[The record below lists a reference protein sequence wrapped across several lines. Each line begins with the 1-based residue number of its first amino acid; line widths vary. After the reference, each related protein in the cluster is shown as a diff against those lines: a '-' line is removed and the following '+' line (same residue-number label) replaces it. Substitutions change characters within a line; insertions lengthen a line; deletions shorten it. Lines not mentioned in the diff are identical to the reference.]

1 MKRIMK
7 ATLAAA
13 LALSLLCGVSLA
25 EGGVF
30 GGPSAAT
37 PEPIHKP
44 AVPVVDEG
52 GAYSLNAEDYA
63 DQWTLVTDQESGV
76 SYYMLDVVYCASPVD
91 PAVEHMAI
99 YAPAAYL
106 QEADGKLVKSA
117 EGSVTSSNGVVY
129 TADTAPILYTNT
141 SGGYSS
147 SAVQDVTIA
156 YMQEGYVQVSVGARG
171 KDTVDAEGH
180 YIGQLPLIMVDLK
193 AGIRY
198 LKANNDVLPGD
209 AERIVSYGYSSGG
222 AVGVMLGA
230 SGNSAIYD
238 GYLADIGAADAT
250 DDIFIVLGY
259 CPITNLDSAD
269 AAYEWF
275 QAGNQEYFLFN
286 AMAVD
291 MYGNDISDQITVG
304 RGNFHPFGD
313 NVLGGAHEDELA
325 AKLYDWYVDYVQSWG
340 FDLGDDGRNGT
351 YFTGLVQLY
360 SDGLT
365 QWLTRYDELTKP
377 DKEKY
382 PDAAAYVQHL
392 YDDYGAQAWLQLA
405 EDGVT
410 ATITDYDAFMGSFIS
425 RNKMCPSLD
434 SYNKASNEGSAFVDA
449 DGNRKHFSV
458 LVRDLLA
465 EMVEEYKDSDAFTA
479 EEYDYIV
486 RLADAYAADVDD
498 EATRLLE
505 IMSPVN
511 YVLHDDA
518 TWASTIAPHWRFH
531 IGSADGDHGLPA
543 AWLMHNALLTY
554 AADEI
559 EDSVIEVSWD
569 QPHSP
574 AEIDEQDLYDYID
587 GIMADALSE

>member
-1 MKRIMK
+1 MKGTLK
-7 ATLAAA
+7 ALFAAA
-13 LALSLLCGVSLA
+13 LAVLLLGCATASA
-25 EGGVF
+25 EEAPV
-30 GGPSAAT
+30 A
-37 PEPIHKP
+37 PIHTP
-44 AVPVVDEG
+44 AVPLIGED
-52 GAYSLNAEDYA
+52 GAYSLDAADYA
-63 DQWTLVTDQESGV
+63 DQWTLVTDEGTGIA
-76 SYYMLDVVYCASPVD
+76 YYMLDVVYCASPVD
-91 PAVEHMAI
+91 PAVQHLAI
-99 YAPAAYL
+99 YAPEAYL
-106 QEADGKLVKSA
+106 RVENGRAVKNA
-117 EGSVTSSNGVVY
+117 EGSVTSGNGVVY
-129 TADTAPILYTNT
+129 TAETAPILYTNT

-147 SAVQDVTIA
+147 SRVEDVNIA
-156 YMQEGYVQVSVGARG
+156 YIREGYVQVSVGARG
-171 KDTVDAEGH
+171 KETVDAQGH

-198 LKANNDVLPGD
+198 LKANDGVLPGS

-230 SGNSAIYD
+230 SGNSPIYD
-238 GYLADIGAADAT
+238 GYLADIGAAQAT

-269 AAYEWF
+269 AGYEWF

-291 MYGNDISDQITVG
+291 MYGNDISDHITVG

-325 AKLYDWYVDYVQSWG
+325 AKLYDWYVGYIQGYG
-340 FDLGDDGRNGT
+340 FDLGDDGRSGA
-351 YFTGLVQLY
+351 YFTGLVDLY

-365 QWLTRYDELTKP
+365 QWLTRYDELTTP
-377 DKEKY
+377 NKEQY

-392 YDDYGAQAWLQLA
+392 YDDFGAAEWLSIA

-410 ATITDYDAFMGSFIS
+410 ATITDYDVFMGHFIN

-458 LVRDLLA
+458 LVRDLLV
-465 EMVEEYKDSDAFTA
+465 EMVEEYRDSDHFTA

-498 EATRLLE
+498 EATQLLA

-511 YVLHDDA
+511 YVVRDGEA
-518 TWASTIAPHWRFH
+518 WSSTLAPHWRFH

-543 AWLMHNALLTY
+543 AWLMHNALTAF
-554 AADEI
+554 AADRI
-559 EDSVIEVSWD
+559 EDSVVEISWD

-574 AEIDEQDLYDYID
+574 AEIDVQDLYDYID
-587 GIMADALSE
+587 GIMAGEAQ